1 MARQAKPN
9 DYTGRQREALSEQ
22 FIDEQQTRANEM
34 SMATAQ
40 AQIKLETEVLDATI
54 PNRPVTVVVDEA
66 TDLTK
71 NGEESVVIRTIDTIE
86 SMTFGAGN
94 TWSFKAGQKYKVT
107 KEIAQHL
114 KEKGYLANIL

>member
-86 SMTFGAGN
+86 SMTCPIMRQSSWIIN
-94 TWSFKAGQKYKVT
+94 S
-107 KEIAQHL
+107 EEL
-114 KEKGYLANIL
+114 SSKGSPDSCNLRS